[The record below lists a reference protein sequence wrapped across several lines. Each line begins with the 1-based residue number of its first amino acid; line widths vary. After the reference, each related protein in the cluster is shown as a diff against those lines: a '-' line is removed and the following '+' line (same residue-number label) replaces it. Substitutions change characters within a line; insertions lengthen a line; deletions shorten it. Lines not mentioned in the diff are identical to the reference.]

1 MLNNKLNKEM
11 NDKKKDQRQK
21 SKYEKNIKDIQE
33 DLEALNKCLLEL
45 RKKRRNSEKFEK
57 QLSRRGRILN
67 NEESKCSKRHELIA
81 KSKENK
87 EKIKVNLLRNKE
99 LLEMKKRKDEINL
112 EKQKTKNITLKAEIN
127 NSLKNWKTNVKN
139 KNKEGADKLKEE
151 RKIIE
156 NIKVSGKKDM
166 LNINRKKHDLII
178 NNHLQNEEKRKIEE
192 YKKKVRI
199 KNLLEIKIQK
209 EIDLKQFFDN
219 KIDRRNKENDEVLKR
234 IKDFNPQF
242 QIVNTYSEHKRRRK
256 SCGIPKSKKFS
267 LK

>member
-1 MLNNKLNKEM
+1 M
-11 NDKKKDQRQK
+11 
-21 SKYEKNIKDIQE
+21 
-33 DLEALNKCLLEL
+33 EALNKCLLEL

-57 QLSRRGRILN
+57 QLSKRGRILN
-67 NEESKCSKRHELIA
+67 NEESKCSKRYELIA

-151 RKIIE
+151 RKLIE

-166 LNINRKKHDLII
+166 LNINRKKHDII
-178 NNHLQNEEKRKIEE
+178 MHNHLQNEEKEKLKNIRK
-192 YKKKVRI
+192 K
-199 KNLLEIKIQK
+199 
-209 EIDLKQFFDN
+209 
-219 KIDRRNKENDEVLKR
+219 
-234 IKDFNPQF
+234 
-242 QIVNTYSEHKRRRK
+242 
-256 SCGIPKSKKFS
+256 
-267 LK
+267 

>member
-1 MLNNKLNKEM
+1 M
-11 NDKKKDQRQK
+11 NYKIIEEKHKYKYDKK
-21 SKYEKNIKDIQE
+21 IKDIKE
-33 DLEALNKCLLEL
+33 DLETLNKFLFEL

-57 QLSRRGRILN
+57 QLSKRRRILN
-67 NEESKCSKRHELIA
+67 NEESKCSKRYEIIE
-81 KSKENK
+81 KNKENK

-112 EKQKTKNITLKAEIN
+112 EKQKTKNTTLKTEIN

-156 NIKVSGKKDM
+156 NIKVSGKKDI
-166 LNINRKKHDLII
+166 LNMNRKKHDLIMY
-178 NNHLQNEEKRKIEE
+178 NHLQNEEKRKIEE

-199 KNLLEIKIQK
+199 KNMLERKIQK
-209 EIDLKQFFDN
+209 EIDLKQYFDN
-219 KIDRRNKENDEVLKR
+219 KIDKQNKENDELLKR

-242 QIVNTYSEHKRRRK
+242 QIVKTYSDHKRRK
-256 SCGIPKSKKFS
+256 SCDPKLKKFT